1 MEVMR
6 HKTVVDS
13 GFGRGRGWR
22 WGAQSVR
29 EVHSK
34 GGGGNAISS
43 SIGSVA
49 RVRGGGGGGGGGML
63 KAHLSCEAL
72 PIYLFNYGILGI
84 KNLIV
89 KYNGYFLKL

>member
-13 GFGRGRGWR
+13 GFGRGWR
-22 WGAQSVR
+22 WGAQSER

-34 GGGGNAISS
+34 WGGGNAISS

-49 RVRGGGGGGGGGML
+49 RVKGGGGGGNTE
-63 KAHLSCEAL
+63 SS
-72 PIYLFNYGILGI
+72 PIM
-84 KNLIV
+84 
-89 KYNGYFLKL
+89 

>member
-49 RVRGGGGGGGGGML
+49 RVRGGGG
-63 KAHLSCEAL
+63 C
-72 PIYLFNYGILGI
+72 
-84 KNLIV
+84 
-89 KYNGYFLKL
+89 

>member
-1 MEVMR
+1 MGV
-6 HKTVVDS
+6 
-13 GFGRGRGWR
+13 GW
-22 WGAQSVR
+22 AQSVR

-49 RVRGGGGGGGGGML
+49 RVRGGGGGGGTL
-63 KAHLSCEAL
+63 KARLSCEAL
-72 PIYLFNYGILGI
+72 PICLFNYGILGI